1 MRKDGIFNQ
10 IRETEFA
17 EDPTW
22 PALNDFWEA
31 AFETEGDNKH
41 MFIGMVNPQPGNGGG
56 SIMWRRKKRFLKK
69 RIQWMY
75 KVRDASMVRFFGA
88 SGIKLKDYGGE
99 PYDAGPNY
107 TEDMT

>member
-10 IRETEFA
+10 IRETEFV

-22 PALNDFWEA
+22 PALNDFWDA

-56 SIMWRRKKRFLKK
+56 SIMWRRKKRFKKK
-69 RIQWMY
+69 RDTWLL
-75 KVRDASMVRFFGA
+75 KVRALSLIRYLTP
-88 SGIKLKDYGGE
+88 SGIQLI
-99 PYDAGPNY
+99 
-107 TEDMT
+107 TE